1 MPMHHMKRAG
11 SKDSIHKEN
20 IKEVDDHIKELKEK
34 HKNMWRNSMN
44 MEDFTSKLSI
54 IVFTN
59 IC

>member
-1 MPMHHMKRAG
+1 MRRAG